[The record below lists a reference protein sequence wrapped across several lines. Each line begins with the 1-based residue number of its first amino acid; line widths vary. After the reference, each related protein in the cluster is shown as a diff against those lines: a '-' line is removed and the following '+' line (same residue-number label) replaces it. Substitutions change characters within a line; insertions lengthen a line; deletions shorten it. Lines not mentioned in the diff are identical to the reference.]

1 MPLQKLIINNN
12 PFYRNPD
19 HPNFNRRARHH
30 DYTRPARYLI
40 TFLKQS
46 STPALSE
53 IEGFPP
59 YSTYESAQVILSTL
73 GELVFNSLSEWMK
86 KYPQIIV
93 AAYAIMPDHVH
104 LCVDVTTRL
113 PMGLSRA
120 IGRLKGLISAAH
132 HNSLPAEVRPV
143 KMESLFS
150 KGFNDRIAYDSE
162 QWDNQIHYTRDNP
175 RRYML
180 KQSIPEYMTQR
191 WLITMDDTQYV
202 AKGNIFLLK
211 QPHLFQVKY
220 SRNFSEKESY
230 EWMERGKNMIHNGSI
245 PVSPFIHPKEKELK
259 EYAIKEGFAIV
270 RVCTNGFAERESASG
285 LEFELMAQGRL
296 LLIAP
301 QEHNTRKEDLKYQYA
316 QHLNGVAVSIVKAF
330 SSNKTGKIQPI

>member
-1 MPLQKLIINNN
+1 MLPQNPIINN

-30 DYTRPARYLI
+30 DYTRPAKYLI

-53 IEGFPP
+53 IVGFPP
-59 YSTYESAQVILSTL
+59 YISYESAQTNLYSLGNLVLSAI
-73 GELVFNSLSEWMK
+73 SEWME

-93 AAYAIMPDHVH
+93 AAYTIMPDHVH

-120 IGRLKGLISAAH
+120 VGRLKGLISSDYH
-132 HNSLPAEVRPV
+132 KSLPVGMRPSE
-143 KMESLFS
+143 MQTLFS

-162 QWDNQIHYTRDNP
+162 QWENQIHYTRDNP

-180 KQSIPEYMTQR
+180 KQSIPDYMTRR
-191 WLITMDDTQYV
+191 WILTMGEEQYM

-211 QPHLFQVKY
+211 QPHLFPVKF
-220 SRNFSEKESY
+220 SRKFSDKESM
-230 EWMERGKNMIHNGSI
+230 EWMERGKNMLHNGAI
-245 PVSPFIHPKEKELK
+245 PISPYIHSKEKELK
-259 EYAIKEGFAIV
+259 EYAINQGFAMV
-270 RVCTNGFAERESASG
+270 RVCTNSFAERESASRK
-285 LEFELMAQGRL
+285 EFELMAEGRL

-301 QEHNTRKEDLKYQYA
+301 MTHNTRKEDLRYSYA
-316 QHLNGVAVSIVKAF
+316 QYLNGVAVRIVKAF
-330 SSNKTGKIQPI
+330 SSNHTASIQPL